1 MTDMTKK
8 LEGQPDA
15 AETLSERIR
24 MVKAEGLPRADHN
37 VLQHRERNPL
47 QDFVD
52 SSTRMLEIQRKKVME
67 AESVYQI
74 DRIKLL
80 DSYRVKLEELKYQ
93 AASALRDFD
102 DQYRKDSADARKLLE
117 RLNAMR
123 DMPL

>member
-8 LEGQPDA
+8 AENQPDD
-15 AETLSERIR
+15 TQNLTERIR
-24 MVKAEGLPRADHN
+24 MIKGEGLPRADAIVDRH
-37 VLQHRERNPL
+37 RNPL
-47 QDFVD
+47 QDFIS
-52 SSTRMLEIQRKKVME
+52 SSTRMLEIQRRKVLE
-67 AESVYQI
+67 AESTYQI
-74 DRIKLL
+74 DRVRLL